1 VLLPLELV
9 QVGELVKSWC
19 VALLC
24 LLVAHVLLALR
35 SECVPSARQEEP
47 DECPAAPFEEIAP
60 GLVLLDG
67 PAQGSLALVLLE
79 RLNARQECQSL
90 PLQLLVAVS
99 LVVPKLY
106 VGSRSP

>member
-1 VLLPLELV
+1 MLLPLELV
-9 QVGELVKSWC
+9 QVKELVKSWC

-24 LLVAHVLLALR
+24 LLVAP
-35 SECVPSARQEEP
+35 ECVLSARREEP
-47 DECPAAPFEEIAP
+47 DEYPAAPFEEIAP

-99 LVVPKLY
+99 LVVPKPY